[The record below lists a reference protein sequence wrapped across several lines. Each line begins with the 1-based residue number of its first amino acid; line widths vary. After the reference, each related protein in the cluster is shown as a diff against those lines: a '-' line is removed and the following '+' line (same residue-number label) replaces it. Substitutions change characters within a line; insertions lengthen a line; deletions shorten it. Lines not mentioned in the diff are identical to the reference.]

1 MQEGI
6 RKKIL
11 FINDLA
17 VEHYQPENLLH
28 KNPIIFIHG
37 AFHGSWLFEKL
48 QSYFAQK
55 GWENFALNWRGHYL
69 SKPVND
75 LGKTGLETIAEDF
88 LQIIPK
94 LPNMQTSRSESGHR
108 VRRPDATQGSGR
120 SPDLPFSESQRDRN
134 VPPIDRRG
142 FRSTELTASLTP
154 QKEFSGLNL
163 PILIG
168 HSMGV
173 LVSLKIAESLKTEKL
188 VLLDGAPYRRIFLK
202 AGLDKVMTLEGIE
215 SRFEVTEDYLFG
227 MKKEHIIESFFVKD
241 LMDEKELEQY
251 ISLACPESGKML
263 VDIFIGKFE
272 VDVSKIKVPV
282 YILGKATGPTGHRLN
297 EMMAEDLKAEKCLV
311 FDAIG
316 HDMIL
321 QKDWE
326 KYAGIIEGWIKE

>member
-1 MQEGI
+1 LQEGI

-28 KNPIIFIHG
+28 KNPLIFIHG

-88 LQIIPK
+88 ITLIPK
-94 LPNMQTSRSESGHR
+94 LLNNI
-108 VRRPDATQGSGR
+108 
-120 SPDLPFSESQRDRN
+120 SPQHETFQHSNFP
-134 VPPIDRRG
+134 
-142 FRSTELTASLTP
+142 T
-154 QKEFSGLNL
+154 
-163 PILIG
+163 LIG

-202 AGLDKVMTLEGIE
+202 AGLDKVMTREGIE
-215 SRFEVTEDYLFG
+215 SRFEVTQDYLFP
-227 MKKEHIIESFFVKD
+227 MKREHIIASFFEKD
-241 LMDEKELEQY
+241 LMDENELERY
-251 ISLACPESGKML
+251 LELACPESGKML

-297 EMMAEDLKAEKCLV
+297 EMMAEDLKSEECLV

-326 KYAGIIEGWIKE
+326 KYAKMIEEWVKD